1 MTVKYTFF
9 YLPERNVHNTKYGV
23 IQIHRTS
30 KFHEGMAASSGK
42 LGGETTWDLHK
53 SQWANVHYFK
63 IRRFFFY
70 F

>member
-53 SQWANVHYFK
+53 SQ
-63 IRRFFFY
+63 
-70 F
+70 